1 MGAIF
6 ISYRRDD
13 CQGEAGRLS
22 DSLTKVFGDSKVFL
36 DVEGIPAGQDFRQA
50 IEQQVASCDVLLGI
64 HLCRQLSSR
73 SPLKNDHLMKDNCF

>member
-13 CQGEAGRLS
+13 CEGEAGRLS

-50 IEQQVASCDVLLGI
+50 IEQQVASCDVLLALIGPHWLEI
-64 HLCRQLSSR
+64 
-73 SPLKNDHLMKDNCF
+73 KDASGQRRLDD